1 MRVGSDVDRE
11 RDEGDEGDEGDA
23 RGWSACDLSDLRGLI
38 NRLGEA
44 RHGGR
49 G

>member
-11 RDEGDEGDEGDA
+11 REGDEGDEGDA
-23 RGWSACDLSDLRGLI
+23 RGWSACDLSDSSGFIHLI
-38 NRLGEA
+38 E